1 MLVTYAQNEG
11 KRVVTVPNSIAGRL
25 GKTRDVEGNAI
36 TDLNQYREEWNN
48 SFQFKFIDVADL
60 TPKEGRIFSYKDQ
73 LLEIVGKRVN
83 RVKDIKISETMKIN
97 RFNDDEVLG
106 VWDPE
111 EKIIV
116 IRRDQLA
123 KLESFA
129 GTLLHELVH
138 ATTDTDDISLEFE
151 NALTDL
157 LGKVAKQM
165 ISSSQT

>member
-1 MLVTYAQNEG
+1 MTL
-11 KRVVTVPNSIAGRL
+11 
-25 GKTRDVEGNAI
+25 
-36 TDLNQYREEWNN
+36 
-48 SFQFKFIDVADL
+48 
-60 TPKEGRIFSYKDQ
+60 KEGRIFSYKDQ